1 MGDCHWHYTHWTKFP
16 EMGYEIFP
24 DYLWVWDQESRK
36 SVENHWPSTKH
47 PHKLVTGGNLGFL
60 SWQASKPDH
69 VHTKEGAFFQFL
81 TSQNFVI
88 LITHQYTDLLP
99 KNMLKVIGQSPSD
112 WVWLLRLHPQTV
124 PMKQVYI
131 DMFAAHGLSN
141 VIIEEATTFPLFNL
155 MEHSHHLI
163 TDFSTTAMEANDFNI
178 EVTLVGETGS
188 DIFQQYVTTRGFNTA
203 NKKEEIIQILQRQ
216 FKNKAS
222 LKTGRKNHDY
232 RDVEEITNDIINDW
246 QLSANCRMQYPCAQ
260 PQNGLQHREDPDIFE
275 LSQIVFNKKMA
286 APNKIKKTQRRFILV
301 RQIAKATL
309 KKLKLLG
316 FVKMLLHR

>member
-1 MGDCHWHYTHWTKFP
+1 
-16 EMGYEIFP
+16 
-24 DYLWVWDQESRK
+24 
-36 SVENHWPSTKH
+36 
-47 PHKLVTGGNLGFL
+47 
-60 SWQASKPDH
+60 
-69 VHTKEGAFFQFL
+69 
-81 TSQNFVI
+81 
-88 LITHQYTDLLP
+88 
-99 KNMLKVIGQSPSD
+99 MLKVIGQSPSD

-222 LKTGRKNHDY
+222 LKTGRK
-232 RDVEEITNDIINDW
+232 T
-246 QLSANCRMQYPCAQ
+246 MT
-260 PQNGLQHREDPDIFE
+260 
-275 LSQIVFNKKMA
+275 IV
-286 APNKIKKTQRRFILV
+286 
-301 RQIAKATL
+301 
-309 KKLKLLG
+309 
-316 FVKMLLHR
+316 MLRK